1 MITGKRILFS
11 LALLFS
17 AAVSFAQKSPASES
31 DLKKQAE
38 KLFEKEVYQE
48 ALPMYSQLLSL
59 YPREAVYNYRY
70 GVCLLMSGQDKT
82 GAATYL
88 EAAAKVK
95 ETDADVHFY
104 LGRSYMFMDHFNEA
118 LAEFSQFKKTGTSAK
133 QSKLGVDRL
142 IQNCNN
148 ANVLRMD
155 RKNVVVLEKS
165 KVSRTA
171 FFAAYDFT
179 DAAGKLLTTPDRFL
193 TPIDKAKMP
202 NPVMFMTR
210 DGETIYFASYGK
222 KGENGKD
229 LYKIVKLS
237 DGSWGEPSNLGGTV
251 NTNADED
258 YPYLDKDGRTLYFSS
273 TGHNSIG
280 GYDVFKTQYDFNS
293 GRWNDPA
300 NAGMPINTVDDD
312 LFFMPATKGESAVY
326 CTAVETEAGK
336 IELRKIGLSNVVS
349 NLAVINGQYISED
362 QVTRRDARITVIRN
376 RDNGV
381 VTSVKTDRTGQ
392 YELVLP
398 AGEEYMLVVEG
409 GSYLPHAENFSVPSG
424 KTIPGMQ
431 QKVVMNKTTETEV
444 LTMSNYF
451 TASSIDS
458 SIASL
463 EKPSQVKKSEF
474 DMKDTSTSRMQAITF
489 EGRTLYV
496 APPSIKTPDVKAV
509 VLNELAVKEKSD
521 SPDYREPET
530 ETMSKTAA
538 AKNEETDVN
547 TSPENK
553 KDAVAVANPA
563 VNEKTSNAEIVKM
576 SFEDAQSMKEEAN
589 SLRQEADEMR
599 VEAHALDS
607 LSKIQL
613 KQANL
618 LLSSGDKE
626 MSQVVFKQ
634 SQENILAAEVKNNEA
649 KKLDA
654 EAHERDL
661 DYEISHQE
669 AVQLM
674 KEFKVD
680 TNAASY
686 QSIALK
692 EKEKETQDI
701 PDDEISAGLN
711 NNIHAVR
718 SKQLEAEADSLFSE
732 SKYTEEQSTASK
744 DKKQK
749 AFLSE
754 KAKEL
759 NEQGESRMAESR
771 LETELAEKENE
782 SSVATTSAVEK
793 DVVPSSPENESV
805 KASSSTGKATGS
817 SVGVKTAGSE
827 PSNSSIA
834 KNENSNPAVKN
845 DATPAAEGE
854 NTNSVNPS
862 SAVPETVAIQGSKS
876 KDAAIEKPKQKLGP
890 VANVEPAAQQ
900 HFENYQ
906 EQLYESKRL
915 EASSKETEAKLLTGN
930 SPATRD
936 SLEAKT
942 AELNKESIRQ
952 WQNASKELA
961 MAKEIDPA
969 IEEKMADAEKKS
981 TINVEPVVQ
990 QLKNA
995 EGSSLNN
1002 GQQRGKETG
1011 SISQSESQV
1020 KPGAALNAPLA
1031 ESKSEADNNTK
1042 PVSTSENISPSGT
1055 NSQPIAVT
1063 EVLDTTKP
1071 AYPEYVATQK
1081 EITVKQTETVDIFVA
1096 GMQLSKQASAI
1107 KKEEF
1112 SVRDQA
1118 AVSTDKKEK
1127 AKLVERADSLAME
1140 ADVLAEKSKAML
1152 TVAQKNTNEVKALKV
1167 KSDNLKTEL
1176 IVKNVPEE
1184 QAQAESSVTSA
1195 GNTKSGQQ
1203 EIIEQKQVSSSETD
1217 SSSTSSSAQ
1226 KNSIQQQETIS
1237 ENQSADGK
1245 SKTEWAAENESGV
1258 TQETSGTDLTSATTE
1273 TSPAASREDKSQTE
1287 NESKPTISG
1296 KSDPGVSSVKTETVP
1311 AASTQ
1316 DKTQAENKTA
1326 NENQTAPEQGTST
1339 KEMNPLQGEEPTV
1352 TIGEKNVEGETSDA
1366 VQTKV
1371 EKEVKI
1377 DGQQSNL
1384 VFEKEATD
1392 ETTFSLAKTNSSS
1405 ESNVIPM
1412 NPPLPEGLV
1421 FKVQIGAFRKPL
1433 PANSFNNLQPLS
1445 GETTRPGWIRYC
1457 LGLFRTFE
1465 PANLLKK
1472 EVRSMGYKD
1481 AFVVAYYNGKRI
1493 PLYDAYAIISKANAA
1508 DKQTYSTVT
1517 TNEFKQLEKFE
1528 IKKSSYDLK
1537 PDADTKAFYGTS
1549 ENIPAELVEYAVQVG
1564 VYKTSRTPS
1573 ALSTLVPLNTEQ
1585 TSSGLFRFTTGRFD
1599 NRASADSMRR
1609 IAVNTGIKDA
1619 FIVIYKGGKKAGPR
1633 ETQQIITATRK
1644 ETPVN
1649 NLPAV
1654 QPSTVKPASDESI
1667 SASDVVF
1674 KIQLG
1679 AFKENVPF
1687 SAVSAFLS
1695 VADKGI
1701 TQETD
1706 ARGLHIFYAGQYT
1719 NYDEALAARSD
1730 IASKGVKDAFIVAFV
1745 KGKRTNATEA
1755 LKLLNRN

>member
-11 LALLFS
+11 LALLFN
-17 AAVSFAQKSPASES
+17 AAVSIAQKSPASES

-38 KLFEKEVYQE
+38 KLFEKESYQE
-48 ALPMYSQLLSL
+48 AIPMYSQLLSL

-95 ETDADVHFY
+95 ETDADVHLY

-118 LAEFSQFKKTGTSAK
+118 LAEFSQFKKTGSSAK

-155 RKNVVVLEKS
+155 RKNVVVLEKN
-165 KVSRTA
+165 KVSRIA

-179 DAAGKLLTTPDRFL
+179 DGAGKLLTTPDRFL

-202 NPVMFMTR
+202 NPVMFITR

-293 GRWNDPA
+293 GRWNDPV
-300 NAGMPINTVDDD
+300 NMGMPINTVDDD
-312 LFFMPATKGESAVY
+312 LFFMPSTKGESAVY
-326 CTAVETEAGK
+326 CTAVETETGR
-336 IELRKIGLSNVVS
+336 IEFRKIGLGNVAG
-349 NLAVINGQYISED
+349 NLAVIDGQYISED
-362 QVTRRDARITVIRN
+362 QVTRRDARITVIRTK
-376 RDNGV
+376 DNGV

-398 AGEEYMLVVEG
+398 TGEEYLLVVEG
-409 GSYLPHAENFSVPSG
+409 GSYLPHSENFSVPSG
-424 KTIPGMQ
+424 KAIPRMQ
-431 QKVVMNKTTETEV
+431 QKVVMNKTSESEM

-451 TASSIDS
+451 TPSSIDS

-474 DMKDTSTSRMQAITF
+474 DMRDTSTSRMQAITF
-489 EGRTLYV
+489 EGRTLFV
-496 APPSIKTPDVKAV
+496 TPPSMKTPDVKAV
-509 VLNELAVKEKSD
+509 VVNELAVKEKSD
-521 SPDYREPET
+521 APDYKEPEAQTPANTAT
-530 ETMSKTAA
+530 EKEPAGNANAPS
-538 AKNEETDVN
+538 
-547 TSPENK
+547 ENK
-553 KDAVAVANPA
+553 KEAAVVSSAA
-563 VNEKTSNAEIVKM
+563 NEKTSNAEIVKM
-576 SFEDAQSMKEEAN
+576 SFEDAQSLKEEATV
-589 SLRQEADEMR
+589 LRQEAVEMR
-599 VEAHALDS
+599 SEAHALDS

-618 LLSSGDKE
+618 LLASGDKE
-626 MSQVVFKQ
+626 MSQSVFKQ
-634 SQENILAAEVKNNEA
+634 SQENVIASEVKNNEA
-649 KKLDA
+649 RKLDS
-654 EAHERDL
+654 EAHEREL
-661 DYEISHQE
+661 DYETSHQE

-686 QSIALK
+686 QAIAVK
-692 EKEKETQDI
+692 EKEQESQEI
-701 PDDEISAGLN
+701 HDEEIAANIN
-711 NNIHAVR
+711 NNVHAVR
-718 SKQLEAEADSLFSE
+718 SKQLAAEADSLFAE

-759 NEQGESRMAESR
+759 SEQGESRLAESK
-771 LETELAEKENE
+771 LESDLAEKDNE
-782 SSVATTSAVEK
+782 SLAATSTEEKNVVSATPK
-793 DVVPSSPENESV
+793 NESV
-805 KASSSTGKATGS
+805 KTTDKESSPEKNIEPSTDKKTSASESSTAAPSENKS
-817 SVGVKTAGSE
+817 SNT
-827 PSNSSIA
+827 
-834 KNENSNPAVKN
+834 AVKN
-845 DATPAAEGE
+845 DAAPGVKGE
-854 NTNSVNPS
+854 SSTAVAPS
-862 SAVPETVAIQGSKS
+862 LAVPGSVAVQGNNKVE
-876 KDAAIEKPKQKLGP
+876 ANEKPKQKLGP

-900 HFENYQ
+900 HFENYR
-906 EQLYESKRL
+906 EQLDESKRL
-915 EASSKETEAKLLTGN
+915 EAASKQTETKLLTGN

-942 AELNKESIRQ
+942 VELNNESIKQ
-952 WQNASKELA
+952 WQSASKELA
-961 MAKEIDPA
+961 MAKEIDPK
-969 IEEKMADAEKKS
+969 IEEKMADAEKNVAM
-981 TINVEPVVQ
+981 NVEPVVQ
-990 QLKNA
+990 QLKKA
-995 EGSSLNN
+995 ESSSVNSEQKP
-1002 GQQRGKETG
+1002 GVETG
-1011 SISQSESQV
+1011 NVSQPVTES
-1020 KPGAALNAPLA
+1020 KPGAPVNAPLA
-1031 ESKSEADNNTK
+1031 ESNSE
-1042 PVSTSENISPSGT
+1042 PVKDAKTTAPSENIPAAGNT
-1055 NSQPIAVT
+1055 SQPATVT
-1063 EVLDTTKP
+1063 EVLDTTRP

-1081 EITVKQTETVDIFVA
+1081 EITVKQTETVDIFVE
-1096 GMQLSKQASAI
+1096 GMQLSKRASAV

-1112 SVRDQA
+1112 NVRDQA

-1127 AKLVERADSLAME
+1127 AKLEERADSLAME
-1140 ADVLAEKSKAML
+1140 ADVLAGKSKAML
-1152 TVAQKNTNEVKALKV
+1152 TVAQKNTTEVKALKV
-1167 KSDNLKTEL
+1167 KSDNLKSEL
-1176 IVKNVPEE
+1176 IVKNAPEE
-1184 QAQAESSVTSA
+1184 QTQTTASAVSTGNAKGEQQQA
-1195 GNTKSGQQ
+1195 G
-1203 EIIEQKQVSSSETD
+1203 EQKQAGNSGQ
-1217 SSSTSSSAQ
+1217 SSSTVQEKSTS
-1226 KNSIQQQETIS
+1226 QQEAIA
-1237 ENQSADGK
+1237 ENKSGE
-1245 SKTEWAAENESGV
+1245 SKTQSGQGAENETKTVAPGLP
-1258 TQETSGTDLTSATTE
+1258 GA
-1273 TSPAASREDKSQTE
+1273 
-1287 NESKPTISG
+1287 
-1296 KSDPGVSSVKTETVP
+1296 GVSNEKTETVP
-1311 AASTQ
+1311 APSTT
-1316 DKTQAENKTA
+1316 DKTQPGNKTG
-1326 NENQTAPEQGTST
+1326 NENQTSVEQTPST
-1339 KEMNPLQGEEPTV
+1339 REINLAQGEEPTA
-1352 TIGEKNVEGETSDA
+1352 IISEKGVEAEPADA
-1366 VQTKV
+1366 AQTKV
-1371 EKEVKI
+1371 EKEMNVT
-1377 DGQQSNL
+1377 GQSSQL
-1384 VFEKEATD
+1384 VFEKEPTD
-1392 ETTFSLAKTNSSS
+1392 ATTFSLAKTNSNS

-1412 NPPLPEGLV
+1412 DPALPEGLV

-1472 EVRSMGYKD
+1472 EVRTMGYKD

-1493 PLYDAYAIISKANAA
+1493 PLYEAYAIISKANAT

-1549 ENIPAELVEYAVQVG
+1549 ENVPAELVEYAVQVG

-1573 ALSTLVPLNTEQ
+1573 ALRTLEPLNTEQ
-1585 TSSGLFRFTTGRFD
+1585 MSSGLYRFTTGRFD

-1619 FIVIYKGGKKAGPR
+1619 FIVIYKGGKKAGQR
-1633 ETQQIITATRK
+1633 EAQQILTAARK
-1644 ETPVN
+1644 EAPVTVAPTP
-1649 NLPAV
+1649 
-1654 QPSTVKPASDESI
+1654 Q
-1667 SASDVVF
+1667 SAPVAQTTNEVINPSDVVF

-1687 SAVSAFLS
+1687 SAVSSFLAI
-1695 VADKGI
+1695 ADKGI

-1706 ARGLHIFYAGQYT
+1706 ARGLHIFYAGQYS
-1719 NYDEALAARSD
+1719 NFDEAVAARSE

-1755 LKLLNRN
+1755 LKLLNHN